1 MRTGRCRFA
10 AGETDMTYTETTR
23 TSWFTKLKNGVVGT
37 LIGIVLI
44 LVAIYFLFWNEGR
57 AIQTYRALVEGAGL
71 VVSID
76 SSKIDSALD
85 SKLVHI
91 TGPVKPNGE
100 VVDPQFDIRAD
111 GALAIAREVEM
122 YQWVEKSESKTEK
135 NVGGSE
141 ETTTTYTY
149 SKEWS
154 SDRNDSSD
162 FKVQNGHENPDFA
175 VPANTVTVE
184 SANVGAFVLDGS
196 SVANL
201 GDQKTIPLTQ
211 ADADRMAENVATTRP
226 VRLNQ
231 GGIYI
236 GNSSTSP
243 QVGDLKI
250 RFERTDL
257 AEASFVGKQQGDTIT
272 AYTATNGREIF
283 LSAAGKKDAPA
294 MFEQAQTE
302 NTIITWVIR
311 AAGLIGIFIGFQLFF
326 GLFGVIGDVIP
337 FIGSIVRG
345 GTAIIALIL
354 TLIIGPI
361 TIAIGWIAYRPLL
374 AFAIIG
380 AGLAIAALLIFLRR
394 KRAPAAPAETVVLG
408 RGA

>member
-1 MRTGRCRFA
+1 MS
-10 AGETDMTYTETTR
+10 YTETTR
-23 TSWFTKLKNGVVGT
+23 TSWFTKLKNGVIGT
-37 LIGIVLI
+37 LVGIVLV

-76 SSKIDSALD
+76 SGTVDAAND
-85 SKLVHI
+85 GKLVHI
-91 TGPVKPNGE
+91 TGAVKPNGN
-100 VVDPQFDIRAD
+100 VSDPQFGINAE

-141 ETTTTYTY
+141 ETTTTYSY

-154 SDRNDSSD
+154 SRRVDSSD
-162 FKVQNGHENPDFA
+162 FKVQSGHENPDFA

-184 SANVGAFVLDGS
+184 SANVGAFRLDGS

-201 GDQKTIPLTQ
+201 GDEKTIPLTQ
-211 ADADRMAENVATTRP
+211 ADADRMADNIATTRP

-231 GGIYI
+231 GEIYI
-236 GNSSTSP
+236 GSSSTSP

-257 AEASFVGKQQGDTIT
+257 AEASFVGKQQGDTIIG
-272 AYTATNGREIF
+272 YTATNGREIL
-283 LSAAGKKDAPA
+283 LSAAGKKDAAA
-294 MFEQAQTE
+294 MFQQAQTE

-311 AAGLIGIFIGFQLFF
+311 AAGLVGIFIGFQLFF

-337 FIGSIVRG
+337 FIGSLVRG

-354 TLIIGPI
+354 TLIVGPI

-380 AGLAIAALLIFLRR
+380 VGLAIAALLIYLKR
-394 KRAPAAPAETVVLG
+394 KSAPAVASPEPVILG
-408 RGA
+408 RGG

>member
-1 MRTGRCRFA
+1 MSF
-10 AGETDMTYTETTR
+10 TETTR

-37 LIGIVLI
+37 LIGVVLI
-44 LVAIYFLFWNEGR
+44 LVAVYFLFWNEGR
-57 AIQTYRALVEGAGL
+57 AIHTYQALVEGAGK

-76 SSKIDSALD
+76 SASVDAANEG
-85 SKLVHI
+85 KLVHI

-111 GALAIAREVEM
+111 GALAVRRNVEM

-141 ETTTTYTY
+141 DTTTTYSY

-154 SDRNDSSD
+154 SRRVDSSD
-162 FKVQNGHENPDFA
+162 FKVQSGHENPDFA
-175 VPANTVTVE
+175 VPANTVTVDT
-184 SANVGAFVLDGS
+184 ANVGAFVLDGS

-201 GDQKTIPLTQ
+201 GDQKTIALTQ
-211 ADADRMAENVATTRP
+211 ADADRMADNIATSRP

-231 GGIYI
+231 GEVYI
-236 GNSSTSP
+236 GTSSTSP
-243 QVGDLKI
+243 QVGDLKV

-257 AEASFVGKQQGDTIT
+257 AEASFVGKQQGDAIVADTMS
-272 AYTATNGREIF
+272 NGNEVF

-294 MFEQAQTE
+294 MFKQAQDE
-302 NTIITWVIR
+302 NTIITWIIR
-311 AAGLIGIFIGFQLFF
+311 VAGLIGIFIGFQLFF

-345 GTAIIALIL
+345 GTSIIALIL
-354 TLIIGPI
+354 TLIVGPI
-361 TIAIGWIAYRPLL
+361 TIAVGWFAYRPLL
-374 AFAIIG
+374 ALAIIG
-380 AGLAIAALLIFLRR
+380 AGVLIAAGLIFLRR
-394 KRAPAAPAETVVLG
+394 KGTDAAPAQPVVLG
-408 RGA
+408 RG